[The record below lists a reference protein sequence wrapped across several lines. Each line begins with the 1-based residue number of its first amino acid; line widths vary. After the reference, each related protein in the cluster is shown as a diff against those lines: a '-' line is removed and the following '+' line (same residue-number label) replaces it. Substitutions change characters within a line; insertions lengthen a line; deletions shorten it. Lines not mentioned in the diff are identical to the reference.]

1 MKKISIFL
9 LLATFLVS
17 GCSTTKN
24 ESVEIN
30 LGNIPYSWK
39 VPKNVAA
46 HLSVEIPNNSYSI
59 QAASLGAQEQAL
71 IYYTPVKGERSI
83 FMAAY
88 FFPTNSYFAA
98 NRADEP
104 PVFGSKVL
112 ESKGLVLSISGPQ
125 DSLYDPKTS
134 DGKNVTSLSNSIYKS
149 SSYTA
154 LKSPAINAGELD
166 SVSSWTSS
174 LATQAKQD
182 LISSTKLTPVSIY
195 DYLQYL
201 KNTFADGDAGKI
213 TQTLRGSKIS
223 FTLNKTSI
231 SKYLYLDSS
240 MQLQSTD
247 LVSVNT
253 PQPIVGCFAAS
264 LKNDRFFLDIKS
276 QTGLAINASIS
287 YNNSE
292 KDSSIGD
299 FVGAFD
305 GTILAGIYTFS
316 SEGTQSKREMFF
328 RATPDGFLEGYG
340 PVTESGDTAKFIRP
354 LSLQWNESY
363 IYKAQAKCP
372 K

>member
-1 MKKISIFL
+1 MKKISILL
-9 LLATFLVS
+9 LLAIFLLS

-24 ESVEIN
+24 DSVEIN

-39 VPKNVAA
+39 VPKDLASR
-46 HLSVEIPNNSYSI
+46 LFVEIPNNSYAV

-88 FFPTNSYFAA
+88 LFPTNSYIAA

-104 PVFGSKVL
+104 PVFGRKVL
-112 ESKGLVLSISGPQ
+112 ESKGMVLSISGPQ

-134 DGKNVTSLSNSIYKS
+134 DGKNVTSLYNSIYKP

-154 LKSPAINAGELD
+154 LKSTAINAGELD

-174 LATQAKQD
+174 LATKARQD
-182 LISSTKLTPVSIY
+182 LISSTKLTPGSIY
-195 DYLQYL
+195 DYLQNL
-201 KNTFADGDAGKI
+201 KNGFADGDAGNI

-240 MQLQSTD
+240 MKLQSTD

-264 LKNDRFFLDIKS
+264 LKNNRFFLDIKNQS
-276 QTGLAINASIS
+276 GLAINASIS
-287 YNNSE
+287 LNNSE
-292 KDSSIGD
+292 KDSSIGN
-299 FVGAFD
+299 FVGTFD
-305 GTILAGIYTFS
+305 GTILTGMYTFS
-316 SEGTQSKREMFF
+316 SEGMQSNRELFF
-328 RATPDGFLEGYG
+328 RATPHGFLEGYG

-363 IYKAQAKCP
+363 IYKAQAKCA